1 MTPRT
6 TWLFAASVAVIVLNL
21 FAPQTLVGLIG
32 PSLGLKPVQGGL
44 ISMATLLGYAAGL
57 FLLVPL
63 ADLLENRRLVVAQ
76 LIVAIAAAA
85 AAMFVTRA
93 EALLLL
99 LFVLGAACSAIQ
111 VLVPIAAHMAS
122 PQRRGQVIG
131 DVMGGLM
138 VGILLSRPL
147 ASLVADAWG
156 WRAFYGIS
164 AAAMALL
171 TWVLA
176 TRLPVRQPAMQASY
190 PALIGSLWRLL
201 CEEPVLRRRALS
213 ASLVMGAF
221 SLFWTAVALRLAQAP
236 FGLGQRGIALFA
248 LAGAGGAI
256 VTPLAGRLG
265 DRGWTR
271 AATLAAHALL
281 LGAFAL
287 AAWAGGQGLA
297 SRNPLWPLLA
307 MGAAAVLLDVGV
319 TGDQTLGRR
328 AINMLRPE
336 ARGRINGVFVGVFFL
351 GGAAGSALAG
361 AAWAAGGWNA
371 VCAAGGLFALAATG
385 TGLWGRDATISPA
398 RTDATI
404 SPART
409 DATISP
415 ARTLPAGRAGRRA

>member
-1 MTPRT
+1 MSLSPPTLAGAALPNDPPHAMTPRLAL
-6 TWLFAASVAVIVLNL
+6 LFAASVAVIVLNL

-32 PSLGLKPVQGGL
+32 PSLGLQPAQNGL
-44 ISMATLLGYAAGL
+44 VAMVTLLGYASGL

-63 ADLLENRRLVVAQ
+63 ADLLENRRLVVMQ

-85 AAMFVTRA
+85 AAMFCTGA
-93 EALLLL
+93 EALLAA

-122 PQRRGQVIG
+122 PARRGQVIG

-147 ASLVADAWG
+147 ASLIADAWG

-164 AAAMALL
+164 ALAMALL
-171 TWVLA
+171 VAVLA
-176 TRLPVRQPAMQASY
+176 SRLPARQPAATASY
-190 PALIGSLWRLL
+190 PALIASLWRLL
-201 CEEPVLRRRALS
+201 REEKVLRRRALS

-221 SLFWTAVALRLAQAP
+221 SLFWTAVALRLAQPP

-256 VTPLAGRLG
+256 VTPLFGRLG

-271 AATLAAHALL
+271 GATLAAHAVL
-281 LGAFAL
+281 LGALGL
-287 AAWAGGQGLA
+287 AAWAGMA
-297 SRNPLWPLLA
+297 APAPHAAWWPLLA

-328 AINMLRPE
+328 AINFLRPD
-336 ARGRINGVFVGVFFL
+336 ARGRINGIFVGVFFL

-361 AAWAAGGWNA
+361 AAWALGGWNA
-371 VCAAGGLFALAATG
+371 VCAAGALFALSALMTALTG
-385 TGLWGRDATISPA
+385 SDAP
-398 RTDATI
+398 
-404 SPART
+404 
-409 DATISP
+409 
-415 ARTLPAGRAGRRA
+415 LG